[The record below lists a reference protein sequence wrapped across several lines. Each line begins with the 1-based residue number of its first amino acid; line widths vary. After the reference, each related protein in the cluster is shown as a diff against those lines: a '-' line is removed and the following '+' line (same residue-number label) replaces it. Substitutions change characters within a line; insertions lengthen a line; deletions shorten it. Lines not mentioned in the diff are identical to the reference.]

1 MIIID
6 EQGISDNIDRK
17 IETLESLL
25 EDLKAIRAGTGPSAA
40 DLASAPVLDQW
51 KAGFIP
57 LPCLGGEMRGHPTIA
72 DGPGRTSDIWV
83 IARDRGWI
91 RTYSRY
97 YALGRPFG
105 ERDRLWRRP
114 DPRGH

>member
-17 IETLESLL
+17 IETLERLIADL
-25 EDLKAIRAGTGPSAA
+25 EAIRAGRGPTAA
-40 DLASAPVLDQW
+40 DLASAPVLDRYR
-51 KAGFIP
+51 AGFIP
-57 LPCLGGEMRGHPTIA
+57 LPCLSGEMQGHPTIA

-83 IARDRGWI
+83 LAVDRGWI

-105 ERDRLWRRP
+105 DENRLWRRP
-114 DPRGH
+114 DSRDH